1 MWSFGR
7 SKQND
12 RKTTDDPATSD
23 ETAGLFESDESVKNG
38 DNFSATDSATDG
50 EENSLSKR
58 ILFAS
63 LFVAVS
69 LYLLGVYWS
78 FEPDLFDVKAEAKS
92 LLNTESVISK
102 NEPLKI
108 GYTTIATTERLVSEL
123 MDKPGGFLSNDRLP
137 PSLFL
142 DNIPAW
148 EFGVVVQIRDMVSTL
163 RNDMSRSQSQSLENN
178 DLQKAEPLFNI
189 STKSWVFP
197 TAEGS
202 YLDGKDK
209 LSQFRIELNKSD
221 NPNVQFFAR
230 ADNLKS
236 WLELVNKRLG
246 GLSQRLSAAVGQE
259 RINTDLSGDSS
270 ASQSTKTS
278 SDVSVKT
285 PWLLIDD
292 VFYESRGA
300 CWALIHLLKAVQV
313 DFSDVLEK
321 KNANASLA
329 QIIRELEATQ
339 ETIWSPLILNGSGF
353 GLMANHSLV
362 MANYISRANA
372 GLIDL
377 RELLARG

>member
-7 SKQND
+7 SKQTD
-12 RKTTDDPATSD
+12 SKTTDDSSVIG
-23 ETAGLFESDESVKNG
+23 ESAGLFENDETLKSSQ
-38 DNFSATDSATDG
+38 DFSATDSVIS
-50 EENSLSKR
+50 EEDNSLSKR

-63 LFVAVS
+63 LFVVVS

-78 FEPDLFDVKAEAKS
+78 IEPDLFDVRAEAKS
-92 LLNTESVISK
+92 LLKTDSLQNK
-102 NEPLKI
+102 NEPLKT
-108 GYTTIATTERLVSEL
+108 GFTTLATTEKLISEL
-123 MDKPGGFLSNDRLP
+123 MDKPGGFLTNDRLP

-148 EFGVVVQIRDMVSTL
+148 EFGVVVQIRDMVSVL
-163 RNDMSRSQSQSLENN
+163 RNDMSRSQSQSLENSF
-178 DLQKAEPLFNI
+178 LQKAEPLLNI
-189 STKSWVFP
+189 STESWVLP

-202 YLDGKDK
+202 YLDAKEK
-209 LSQFRIELNKSD
+209 LGQFRIELNKSD
-221 NPNVQFFAR
+221 NPNVQFYAR
-230 ADNLKS
+230 ADNLRS

-259 RINTDLSGDSS
+259 RINTDLSGDSA

-278 SDVSVKT
+278 SAFSVKT
-285 PWLLIDD
+285 DWFLIDD

-300 CWALIHLLKAVQV
+300 CWALIHLLKAVQI
-313 DFSDVLEK
+313 DFADVLDK

-329 QIIRELEATQ
+329 QIIRELESTQ
-339 ETIWSPLILNGSGF
+339 ETVWSPLILNGSGF
-353 GLMANHSLV
+353 GIMANHSLV